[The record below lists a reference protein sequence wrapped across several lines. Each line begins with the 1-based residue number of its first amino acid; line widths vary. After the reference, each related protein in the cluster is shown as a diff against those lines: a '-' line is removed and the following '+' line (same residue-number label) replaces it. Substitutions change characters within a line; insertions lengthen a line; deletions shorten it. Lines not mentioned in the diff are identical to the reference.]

1 MKAFWLASVCAGAIG
16 SLNGAGA
23 AAQTVASPG
32 AGTLAAS
39 EKPSGEAALDEIV
52 VTATKRAENLQDVP
66 LSITALR
73 GDVLKRQGI
82 QNYGDFA
89 RQVPG
94 VVLSEPNKQF
104 SKFTIRGLQTSTT
117 SNSIGEQ
124 KLVAVYVDEVP
135 VTSFSIVTPNLP
147 LYDIERVE
155 VLRGPQGTLFGSGSL
170 AGAVRVI
177 TAKPNLSK
185 FAARANVDF
194 GWTDGGDPR
203 RRFDAMINIPLIE
216 DKLALRAVAY
226 HRTEGGYVDNVG
238 TGVKNSDASRDW
250 GGRVALKWA
259 PIDDLAITLAAMHDD
274 VKVDDWS
281 LFDPSLG
288 KFKRSGFVPNAAIV
302 KFTSVNA
309 NIEYNFGFANLIS
322 STTYAKVRNKWD
334 VALDGILA
342 GVLPFGYSEGVS
354 QKNFVQEIRL
364 VSESSSPFQW
374 VAGGFYLRRRSAFLG
389 GSFTDRAFLQSLN
402 ITGLPSNQSPGAD
415 LANDYRN
422 IRETEAALFGELSYK
437 FTDTL
442 KLTGGLRYTKSRYI
456 VEIENRGFDSFGATL
471 GAVFGGGNVAVPLGP
486 VNPFTLDTGS
496 RGTLTKKISLSW
508 EPSHNQ
514 TFYATAAEGFRRD
527 HPNSAALTNNGRSI
541 VDPNDPLV
549 IPLVG
554 KSDSLWNYEV
564 GLKAYWFGRRL
575 RTNIAAYY
583 IPWKN
588 LQVGL
593 TRSSDTVPFVGNLS
607 KAESKGIEVEME
619 ASLTRALDLGLNLT
633 FQSAK
638 ITALTPAEALSSGAV
653 KGARLTAPE
662 FSASGFAQYNWDLGN
677 DWKLFA
683 RLDIQHIGSYPNG
696 FPNVAGAAVPDV
708 NFAKIPAYENVNTT
722 LGFEGKS
729 WEASLYVENL
739 LNNDTYIGINPAS
752 NSPSRYSTLRPRTI
766 GIRATWKY

>member
-1 MKAFWLASVCAGAIG
+1 MKAFWLASVCAGAII
-16 SLNGAGA
+16 SMSAAGA
-23 AAQTVASPG
+23 VAQTGDRSAS
-32 AGTLAAS
+32 AS
-39 EKPSGEAALDEIV
+39 TASNEALNDSALEEIV

-66 LSITALR
+66 LSITALT
-73 GDVLKRQGI
+73 GDVLERQGI

-177 TAKPNLSK
+177 TAKPNLSRI
-185 FAARANVDF
+185 AARASVDL

-203 RRFDAMINIPLIE
+203 RRFDAMLNVPLIA
-216 DKLALRAVAY
+216 DKLALRAVTY

-238 TGVKNSDASRDW
+238 TGVKNSDDSRDW
-250 GGRVALKWA
+250 GGRLALKWA
-259 PIDDLAITLAAMHDD
+259 ATDDLSVTLMAMHDD

-281 LFDPSLG
+281 LFDPALG
-288 KFKRSGFVPNAAIV
+288 KFKRSGFVPNAAKV
-302 KFTSVNA
+302 KFTSFNA
-309 NIEYNFGFANLIS
+309 GIEYDLGIANLIS
-322 STTYAKVRNKWD
+322 STTYAKVKNRWD

-342 GVLPFGYSEGVS
+342 GVLPFGYAEGVS
-354 QKNFVQEIRL
+354 QKNFVQEVRL
-364 VSESSSPFQW
+364 VSQSDSPFQW
-374 VAGGFYLRRRSAFLG
+374 VAGGFYLKRHSDFLG
-389 GSFTDRAFLQSLN
+389 GAFTDPAFLQSLN

-415 LANDYRN
+415 LANDYRT

-437 FTDTL
+437 FTDTV
-442 KLTGGLRYTKSRYI
+442 KLTGGLRYTKSRYV

-486 VNPFTLDTGS
+486 VTPFTLDTGR
-496 RGTLTKKISLSW
+496 RGTLTKKVSLTW
-508 EPSHNQ
+508 EPSPNQ
-514 TFYATAAEGFRRD
+514 TIYATAAEGFRRD
-527 HPNSAALTNNGRSI
+527 HPNSAALTNGGKSI
-541 VDPNDPLV
+541 VDPNDPLI

-564 GLKAYWFGRRL
+564 GLKAYWLDRHL

-583 IPWKN
+583 IPWDN

-593 TRSSDTVPFVGNLS
+593 TRSSDTVPFVGNIS
-607 KAESKGIEVEME
+607 KAVSKGVEIEIE
-619 ASLTRALDLGLNLT
+619 ASPVAALDLGLNLT

-638 ITALTPAEALSSGAV
+638 IKALTPAEALSSGAV

-662 FSASGFAQYNWDLGN
+662 FSAAGFAQYNWSVGD
-677 DWKLFA
+677 DWNLYT
-683 RLDIQHIGSYPNG
+683 RLDVQHIGSYPNG
-696 FPNVAGAAVPDV
+696 FPNVAGAGTPDP
-708 NFAKIPAYENVNTT
+708 NYAKIPAYENVSATI
-722 LGFEGKS
+722 GVEGKS

-739 LNNDTYIGINPAS
+739 LNDDTYIGINPAS
-752 NSPSRYSTLRPRTI
+752 NSPSRYATLRPRTI
-766 GIRATWKY
+766 GFRAAWKY